1 MTTFQLEV
9 AILVVIGGGL
19 TLYWL
24 LGGADFGGG
33 VWDLMAIGPM
43 RERERALISD
53 AIGPV
58 WEANHV
64 WLIFVVTGLLAAFPA
79 AFASLGFAL
88 YVPFSIAI
96 AGIVF
101 RGAAFAFRSWGDR
114 GSAWQR
120 TWTRVFGVASIVT
133 PLALGAAAGAIASGR
148 IRVAG
153 STVVAP
159 LWGSWTGPLSI
170 VTGMLAL
177 ASCAFLAASYL
188 TVEATQRDD
197 RVMEEVFRRRAL
209 VSGAVSGVVAMLG
222 LLVTRNVSPQLWHGM
237 LTRAWPFAVLSAV
250 GGVASL
256 WTVARRRYHVAR
268 VAAAVAVA
276 SVVAGWGV
284 AQWPYLIVPDMTV
297 ADAAAPANALRPIAF
312 GYAIGIMLVAPSLF
326 LLFRV
331 FKGSG
336 SGSGTPSYH

>member
-33 VWDLMAIGPM
+33 VWDLLAIGPT

-101 RGAAFAFRSWGDR
+101 RGAAFAFRSWGDQVR
-114 GSAWQR
+114 
-120 TWTRVFGVASIVT
+120 
-133 PLALGAAAGAIASGR
+133 PLR
-148 IRVAG
+148 D
-153 STVVAP
+153 AP
-159 LWGSWTGPLSI
+159 S
-170 VTGMLAL
+170 
-177 ASCAFLAASYL
+177 
-188 TVEATQRDD
+188 RDHGCD
-197 RVMEEVFRRRAL
+197 GDRRRDPRE
-209 VSGAVSGVVAMLG
+209 AVVPSCDRPQGCDATHGRQDGEGPRSCEHPV
-222 LLVTRNVSPQLWHGM
+222 PQL
-237 LTRAWPFAVLSAV
+237 R
-250 GGVASL
+250 
-256 WTVARRRYHVAR
+256 
-268 VAAAVAVA
+268 
-276 SVVAGWGV
+276 
-284 AQWPYLIVPDMTV
+284 
-297 ADAAAPANALRPIAF
+297 
-312 GYAIGIMLVAPSLF
+312 
-326 LLFRV
+326 
-331 FKGSG
+331 
-336 SGSGTPSYH
+336 

>member
-9 AILVVIGGGL
+9 AILVAIGGGL

-33 VWDLMAIGPM
+33 VWDLLAIGPI
-43 RERERALISD
+43 RERERALISE

-64 WLIFVVTGLLAAFPA
+64 WLIFVVTGLLAAFPP

-114 GSAWQR
+114 GSPWQR

-148 IRVAG
+148 IHVEG
-153 STVVAP
+153 TTVVAS
-159 LWGSWTGPLSI
+159 LWGSWTGPVSI
-170 VTGMLAL
+170 VTALLAL

-209 VSGAVSGVVAMLG
+209 VSGVVSGGLALLG
-222 LLVTRNVSPQLWHGM
+222 LVVVRSDAPELWHGM
-237 LTRAWPFAVLSAV
+237 LVRAWPLAVTSAL
-250 GGVASL
+250 GGIAAL
-256 WTVARRRYHVAR
+256 WAVTWRRYRLAR
-268 VAAAVAVA
+268 VAAALAVA
-276 SVVAGWGV
+276 SVVAGWGL
-284 AQWPYLIVPDMTV
+284 AQWPYMIVPDMTV
-297 ADAAAPANALRPIAF
+297 REAAAPPNALRPIA
-312 GYAIGIMLVAPSLF
+312 IGFLIGSLLLAPSL
-326 LLFRV
+326 LVLFRV

-336 SGSGTPSYH
+336 PPSYE

>member
-9 AILVVIGGGL
+9 VILVAIGGGL

-33 VWDLMAIGPM
+33 VWDLLAIGPL

-64 WLIFVVTGLLAAFPA
+64 WLIFVVTGLLAAFPS

-96 AGIVF
+96 GGIVF

-133 PLALGAAAGAIASGR
+133 PLALGAAAGAVASGR

-170 VTGMLAL
+170 VTGLLAL

-188 TVEATQRDD
+188 TVEAMQRNDH
-197 RVMEEVFRRRAL
+197 VMEEVFRHRAL
-209 VSGAVSGVVAMLG
+209 FSGGVSGVVATLG
-222 LLVTRNVSPQLWHGM
+222 LVVTRSVSPQLWHGM
-237 LTRAWPFAVLSAV
+237 LSAV
-250 GGVASL
+250 GGIASL
-256 WTVARRRYHVAR
+256 WAVMRRRYRFAR
-268 VAAAVAVA
+268 VGAAVAVA
-276 SVVAGWGV
+276 SVVTGWGV
-284 AQWPYLIVPDMTV
+284 AQWPYLIVPDLTV
-297 ADAAAPANALRPIAF
+297 ADAAAPANALRPLAVGF
-312 GYAIGIMLVAPSLF
+312 AVGSLLLAPSL
-326 LLFRV
+326 LVLFRV
-331 FKGSG
+331 FKGSRA
-336 SGSGTPSYH
+336 PSYH

>member
-9 AILVVIGGGL
+9 VILIAIGGGL

-33 VWDLMAIGPM
+33 VWDLLAIGSVG
-43 RERERALISD
+43 ERERALISD

-64 WLIFVVTGLLAAFPA
+64 WLIFVITGLLAAFPS

-133 PLALGAAAGAIASGR
+133 PLALGAAAGAVASGR

-153 STVVAP
+153 STVVAS

-170 VTGMLAL
+170 VTGLLAL

-188 TVEATQRDD
+188 TVEAMQRDD
-197 RVMEEVFRRRAL
+197 LVMEEVFRRRAL
-209 VSGAVSGVVAMLG
+209 VSGAVSGFMAMLG
-222 LLVTRNVSPQLWHGM
+222 LVVTRSVSPQLWHGM
-237 LTRAWPFAVLSAV
+237 ITRAWPFAVASAV
-250 GGVASL
+250 CG
-256 WTVARRRYHVAR
+256 T
-268 VAAAVAVA
+268 
-276 SVVAGWGV
+276 GWGV

-297 ADAAAPANALRPIAF
+297 ADAAAPANALRPLAVGF
-312 GYAIGIMLVAPSLF
+312 AVGILLLAPSLF
-326 LLFRV
+326 VLFRV

-336 SGSGTPSYH
+336 APSYH

>member
-9 AILVVIGGGL
+9 AILTAIGGGL

-33 VWDLMAIGPM
+33 VWDLLAFGPL

-64 WLIFVVTGLLAAFPA
+64 WLIFVVTGLLAAFPS

-133 PLALGAAAGAIASGR
+133 PLALGAAAGAVASGR

-153 STVVAP
+153 STVVAS

-170 VTGMLAL
+170 VTGFLAL
-177 ASCAFLAASYL
+177 ASCSFLAASYL
-188 TVEATQRDD
+188 TVEATQRHDL
-197 RVMEEVFRRRAL
+197 VMQEVFRRRAL
-209 VSGAVSGVVAMLG
+209 ASGAVSGVVAVLG
-222 LLVTRNVSPQLWHGM
+222 LVVTRSVSPQLWHGM

-256 WTVARRRYHVAR
+256 WAVMRRRYRFAR
-268 VAAAVAVA
+268 VGAAVAVA
-276 SVVAGWGV
+276 SVVTGWGV
-284 AQWPYLIVPDMTV
+284 AQWPYLIVPDLTV
-297 ADAAAPANALRPIAF
+297 ADAAAPANALRPLAVGF
-312 GYAIGIMLVAPSLF
+312 AVGSLLLAPSLVV
-326 LLFRV
+326 LFRV

-336 SGSGTPSYH
+336 APSYH